1 MPVVASLLVLLP
13 MPAMMITMMVV
24 YFDLHVATIVRDD
37 ADVVTSDDRDSSLEL
52 RPSRIGRPK
61 PRVCRRGGAFY
72 PQPYPKPEALN
83 TL

>member
-1 MPVVASLLVLLP
+1 

-52 RPSRIGRPK
+52 RETH
-61 PRVCRRGGAFY
+61 A
-72 PQPYPKPEALN
+72 
-83 TL
+83 